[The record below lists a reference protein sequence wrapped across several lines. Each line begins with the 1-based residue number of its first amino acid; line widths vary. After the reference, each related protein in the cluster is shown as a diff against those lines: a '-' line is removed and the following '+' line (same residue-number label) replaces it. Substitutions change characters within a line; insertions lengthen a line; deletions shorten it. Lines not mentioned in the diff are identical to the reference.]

1 MQHPARID
9 GIAAARLPA
18 KPLHLAVG
26 MFDGV
31 HLGHRAVIDSAVQ
44 SARGVGGLAGVLTF
58 WPHPSAILRPDRAT
72 PLLQG
77 PDAKAAVMLRLGVDA
92 VITQGF
98 DAALAALEPAEF
110 LPWLRRHLPA
120 LVAVH
125 VGENF
130 RFGRGREGDVPF
142 QIGRASGRE
151 RV

>member
-44 SARGVGGLAGVLTF
+44 SARGDRGLAAVLTF

-77 PDAKAAVMLRLGVDA
+77 PDAKAAVMLRLGVNA
-92 VITQGF
+92 VK
-98 DAALAALEPAEF
+98 
-110 LPWLRRHLPA
+110 
-120 LVAVH
+120 
-125 VGENF
+125 
-130 RFGRGREGDVPF
+130 
-142 QIGRASGRE
+142 IGRAH
-151 RV
+151 V